1 MEKIGKGMI
10 YEKKG
15 VGQGPFKQ
23 TGRQQQQ
30 QHEVSAALVS
40 SSYFLKIYPSLVCA
54 LNVSELC
61 AIWLQFCLQYG
72 CA

>member
-1 MEKIGKGMI
+1 MFRFCWFSLEMEKIRKGMI

-30 QHEVSAALVS
+30 HEKLVQLWYQALT
-40 SSYFLKIYPSLVCA
+40 F
-54 LNVSELC
+54 
-61 AIWLQFCLQYG
+61 
-72 CA
+72 